1 MKIDPMLRIHGS
13 AHDRDGR
20 PSSQARLNRT
30 SPSPIRRGEG
40 APAPISIE
48 TAPQRDRAS
57 ERNFGR

>member
-13 AHDRDGR
+13 ALERDGR
-20 PSSQARLNRT
+20 PSSPARLNRT
-30 SPSPIRRGEG
+30 ATSPIRRDEG

-48 TAPQRDRAS
+48 TASQRERAS